1 LKLSHKTKKYVET
14 VAIEALDTF
23 QEVSTIA
30 KQNLGVPPTP
40 ASNAFAN
47 INTLTSV
54 AAVKQYNDIS
64 RASREAS
71 EILRREPA
79 VARVIAEDNDGE
91 LRTIYIC
98 RTSPIQSIQQFA
110 SYRAP
115 LGRLASLQI
124 GANLT
129 VPSGKQ
135 YKLVEKA
142 LLHPNELKE
151 GGWDSENTILSSG
164 DIRTL
169 TVDSL
174 RAVLGTRAGVPE
186 EDLIEQILA
195 AERVEMNLI
204 EGVRR
209 RVITKMALRDQPVL
223 DQFQDE
229 IFRLPLN
236 KRLLILGPP
245 GTGKTTTLIRR
256 LGQKLDQDFLDEDE
270 KELVT
275 TISLSMTTPHSNSW
289 LMFTPTELLKQY
301 LKEAFAKEGIAASDQ
316 RIKTWQDLRHDL
328 ARNVV
333 GVLRTGSGSGSLVM
347 KESLPSITQSAILDS
362 THWFEDFDAWQRSA
376 YLDRLKNSGR
386 ALKDDGDAQIAQLG
400 ARLFTVA
407 ERSGQDGIAATF
419 EALAQFVD
427 LTRGALAQLR
437 QKSDA
442 ILKAELNRQLNRDRG
457 FLAELFDFIKDLKSK
472 DLKSSETEDEADE
485 LEAEEDEEAARSK
498 NDSALAMSAYLTAV
512 RASARA
518 TVSRRMP
525 KRNSANARILNWLG
539 SRVMSDDQLR
549 EVGTILVPQAHIRS
563 FVNPVKR
570 YLDGMPSR
578 YRAYRGI
585 RREENSWYT
594 ETEVPTV
601 DVHPLEVDIVLLAI
615 LKSAGELLSRS
626 EIVRGIDST
635 MWAQLKNALDQY
647 RTQIVVDEATD
658 FSPIQLACMYS
669 LAHPRSRSFFACGDF
684 NQRLTTWGTRTSDEM
699 RWVCPDME
707 IREVNIGYRQ
717 TRQLNELS
725 SAIIELT
732 GGTKPQLRLP
742 PDVDNDGVAP
752 ALLENSTGKS
762 HIDWL
767 AARILEIESLVRQL
781 PSIAIFV
788 PSEAEVQP
796 VAEALNREL
805 QEQNF
810 RVVPCPNGQV
820 VGHQNEVRVF
830 DVQHIKGLEFEAVFF
845 TDLDRLAAEKA
856 DLFSGY
862 LYVGST
868 RAATY
873 LGITCKQSLPPILEP
888 IRKAFVSE
896 WQS

>member
-1 LKLSHKTKKYVET
+1 
-14 VAIEALDTF
+14 
-23 QEVSTIA
+23 
-30 KQNLGVPPTP
+30 
-40 ASNAFAN
+40 
-47 INTLTSV
+47 
-54 AAVKQYNDIS
+54 
-64 RASREAS
+64 
-71 EILRREPA
+71 
-79 VARVIAEDNDGE
+79 
-91 LRTIYIC
+91 
-98 RTSPIQSIQQFA
+98 
-110 SYRAP
+110 
-115 LGRLASLQI
+115 
-124 GANLT
+124 
-129 VPSGKQ
+129 
-135 YKLVEKA
+135 
-142 LLHPNELKE
+142 
-151 GGWDSENTILSSG
+151 
-164 DIRTL
+164 
-169 TVDSL
+169 
-174 RAVLGTRAGVPE
+174 
-186 EDLIEQILA
+186 
-195 AERVEMNLI
+195 M
-204 EGVRR
+204 
-209 RVITKMALRDQPVL
+209 
-223 DQFQDE
+223 
-229 IFRLPLN
+229 
-236 KRLLILGPP
+236 
-245 GTGKTTTLIRR
+245 
-256 LGQKLDQDFLDEDE
+256 
-270 KELVT
+270 
-275 TISLSMTTPHSNSW
+275 
-289 LMFTPTELLKQY
+289 
-301 LKEAFAKEGIAASDQ
+301 
-316 RIKTWQDLRHDL
+316 
-328 ARNVV
+328 
-333 GVLRTGSGSGSLVM
+333 
-347 KESLPSITQSAILDS
+347 
-362 THWFEDFDAWQRSA
+362 
-376 YLDRLKNSGR
+376 KNSGR